1 MACVLRGNCIRRF
14 CLVVKSSIPMN
25 QRVPPVIQSPCIK
38 LCVLEPD
45 SGYCIGCG
53 RTGNEIASWMS
64 LSPQEREA
72 VVSQLDHRLA
82 NLTRSK
88 RRKGGRRN
96 RLTSAR

>member
-1 MACVLRGNCIRRF
+1 
-14 CLVVKSSIPMN
+14 MN
-25 QRVPPVIQSPCIK
+25 DRVTPVIQSPCIK

-45 SGYCIGCG
+45 SGYCMGCG
-53 RTGNEIASWMS
+53 RTGDEIASWIS

-72 VVSQLDHRLA
+72 VISQLGHRLE

-96 RLTSAR
+96 RLENAG

>member
-1 MACVLRGNCIRRF
+1 
-14 CLVVKSSIPMN
+14 MN
-25 QRVPPVIQSPCIK
+25 ESVTPAIQSPCIK

-53 RTGNEIASWMS
+53 RTGDEIASWIS
-64 LSPQEREA
+64 LSPQERKA
-72 VVSQLDHRLA
+72 VVSQLGQRLD

-96 RLTSAR
+96 RLASAS

>member
-1 MACVLRGNCIRRF
+1 
-14 CLVVKSSIPMN
+14 MN

-53 RTGNEIASWMS
+53 RSGDEIAGWVSYS
-64 LSPQEREA
+64 AQEREA
-72 VVSQLDHRLA
+72 VMAQLDDRLA
-82 NLTRSK
+82 NLTRKK

-96 RLTSAR
+96 RLARTG